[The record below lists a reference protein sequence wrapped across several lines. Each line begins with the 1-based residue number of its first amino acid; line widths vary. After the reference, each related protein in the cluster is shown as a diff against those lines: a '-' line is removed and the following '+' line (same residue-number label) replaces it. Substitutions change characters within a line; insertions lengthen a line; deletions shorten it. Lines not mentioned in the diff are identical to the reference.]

1 MPSVFRRPTTRGV
14 KLILFLLF
22 AAPSGT
28 WLALRASLVV
38 KARHADALLR
48 QVGALRVR
56 ESTFQDAKKL
66 ADQYDG
72 RVDYRGEP
80 CTSEKCTFSIS
91 LGTWPYE
98 QPGSIREALRFVG
111 IRAYGVA
118 SSVSVLHGR
127 IVETDFQVTTE
138 AKPGTTKGQW
148 LAAAAK
154 VSNRFPR
161 SDYYYGRRDG
171 LDEHPNREVIHPG
184 FSTTGGGQLIVAEV
198 TADANVVERERA
210 FDFRLSCISSL
221 QGCSD
226 LRQLAPSA
234 WEDLMAVEK
243 EERERAEEPEDYGA
257 CTTRSLA
264 RIARDIDNV
273 LLVEVKKVFPIK
285 NGGDSLQDV
294 KFHLIEVLKG
304 QTDKHLARFPL
315 QVPAADPAGG
325 RKSGLPPNTFSPG
338 NRLLL
343 FLKEGEL
350 DFIPYPR
357 CEVVLASHENLAVV
371 RQTLMQLAQGEPIT
385 ALAED
390 AHGLP

>member
-1 MPSVFRRPTTRGV
+1 M
-14 KLILFLLF
+14 
-22 AAPSGT
+22 
-28 WLALRASLVV
+28 VV
-38 KARHADALLR
+38 KVWHADALLD
-48 QVGALRVR
+48 QVRALRVR
-56 ESTFQDAKKL
+56 ESTFQEAKKL

-80 CTSEKCTFSIS
+80 CTFERCTFSIS
-91 LGTWPYE
+91 LGTWPYQ
-98 QPGSIREALRFVG
+98 QPGFMKEALRFVG

-118 SSVSVLHGR
+118 SSVSVHNGR

-138 AKPGTTKGQW
+138 AKLSTERQW

-154 VSNRFPR
+154 VSDRFPR

-184 FSTTGGGQLIVAEV
+184 FSTTGGGQLIVSEV
-198 TADANVVERERA
+198 TADANVAERERA

-221 QGCSD
+221 QGCSE

-234 WEDLMAVEK
+234 WEDLMAAEK
-243 EERERAEEPEDYGA
+243 EEQDRVEEPKNYGA
-257 CTTRSLA
+257 CSTRSLA
-264 RIARDIDNV
+264 RIARDMDNV

-285 NGGDSLQDV
+285 NVKDGLQEV
-294 KFHLIEVLKG
+294 EFHLIEVLKG
-304 QTDKHLARFPL
+304 KTDKHLPRFPL
-315 QVPAADPAGG
+315 QVPTDSVEKS
-325 RKSGLPPNTFSPG
+325 RNSGLPPDTFSPG
-338 NRLLL
+338 TRLLL
-343 FLKEGEL
+343 FLKEGEF

-371 RQTLMQLAQGEPIT
+371 RQTLTQLSQGAPIT

-390 AHGLP
+390 AHRLP